1 MNFSS
6 YLPTSFLLNNS
17 FTTSTVIVEN
27 NSDYAKV
34 IYEHLVNYIRSALEH
49 LVILL
54 LIYTFGCILLYWLV
68 CYSRQWWQRNR
79 GPLLR
84 QTAMPSVK
92 RVLIVTAHPDDE
104 SMFFA
109 PTILGLKTQNEN
121 CRVFILCLSNGN
133 FDKKGKE
140 RRTELWNACEVLSID
155 QSDVTLLNATHLQDD
170 PNTEW
175 KVEIIAQIVLKH
187 IEALDIQ
194 LVITFDKDG
203 VSHHPNH
210 CAIFYAIASL
220 CFSSLMPKGMSL
232 TNKSAIKI
240 HVTKI
245 SGCKVLTLESVNVL
259 RKYISLFDLP
269 ISLLMSS
276 NWYENFSISSS
287 KHFKQTLDFQVD
299 PLMGKQTSCTGRD
312 APTQVTTSLVPTSL
326 YNF

>member
-1 MNFSS
+1 MNFTFSS
-6 YLPTSFLLNNS
+6 YLPTALLDNLKQLNT
-17 FTTSTVIVEN
+17 TTSTLIF
-27 NSDYAKV
+27 SGDQDYANLILDHFVK
-34 IYEHLVNYIRSALEH
+34 YISKALEH

-54 LIYTFGCILLYWLV
+54 VIYTLGCILLYWLI
-68 CYSRQWWQRNR
+68 CYSQGWWRRHR
-79 GPLLR
+79 GPFR
-84 QTAMPSVK
+84 KVDIPKVK

-109 PTILGLKTQNEN
+109 PTILSLKERDEN

-210 CAIFYAIASL
+210 CAIFFAVASL
-220 CFSSLMPKGMSL
+220 CISAVLPK
-232 TNKSAIKI
+232 
-240 HVTKI
+240 
-245 SGCKVLTLESVNVL
+245 GCKVLTLESVNVL

-269 ISLLMSS
+269 ISLLMSILS
-276 NWYENFSISSS
+276 WANRRVAQEAMCQHKSQLLWFRRLYIIFSRFMIINSLQEIDLEMVDLDLLENS
-287 KHFKQTLDFQVD
+287 
-299 PLMGKQTSCTGRD
+299 
-312 APTQVTTSLVPTSL
+312 
-326 YNF
+326 